1 MKRFLPFVALI
12 LVMTVGAVLAQDDTP
27 AEPTLLVFS
36 SIERLYA
43 GTLEPTLPLADAQSA
58 VDAYPPEW
66 TVVGVATTNLTG
78 EVIVDGTV
86 EDTHYWWAEPTTD
99 TTSTLY
105 ELNERDEAGDPD
117 AIPAVIDEP
126 AHEFPFMALSLA
138 DAETAITV
146 EGEDIENLH
155 TWVIEQLEAQEIP
168 LAGIHI
174 EGEFSVVNTSVAH
187 YFPETGFVLVDGR
200 VSPEIFHFI
209 DYEEP
214 AAWILDGVYAADE
227 EGQLIISL
235 PGVPLHLHGYQQ
247 DAPIGG
253 HIQRATAEQVTL
265 TIYPLATIVQTLED
279 ES

>member
-12 LVMTVGAVLAQDDTP
+12 LVMTVGAVLAQDAEP
-27 AEPTLLVFS
+27 AEPTLLVYS

-43 GTLEPTLPLADAQSA
+43 GTTEPTLPLADAQAA

-66 TVVGVATTNLTG
+66 SVVGVATTSLTG

-86 EDTHYWWAEPTTD
+86 EDTRYWWAEPTTD
-99 TTSTLY
+99 TESTLY
-105 ELNERDEAGDPD
+105 ELNERDEAGDPE
-117 AIPAVIDEP
+117 ATPAVVDDP
-126 AHEFPFMALSLA
+126 AHEFPFLALSLA
-138 DAETAITV
+138 DAESAITI

-155 TWVIEQLEAQEIP
+155 VWVIEQLQAQDVP
-168 LAGIHI
+168 LAGVHI
-174 EGEFSVVNTSVAH
+174 EGDFSVVNTSVAH
-187 YFPETGFVLVDGR
+187 HFPPTGFFLVDGR
-200 VSPEIFHFI
+200 VSEEIFHYI
-209 DYEEP
+209 NYEDP
-214 AAWILDGVYAADE
+214 AAWIIDGVYAADE

-265 TIYPLATIVQTLED
+265 TIYPLSTIVQTLED